1 MNPLMKAYQEGDAT
15 RMTIRFTLNGQTKVI
30 HVPPERRLVDLIR
43 TDFNLTGTKISC
55 EVGRCGACMVIV
67 DGKPMN
73 SCLLMAYQIEGR
85 SIDTIEGLTETDSRT
100 RDLQELFLE
109 EGALQCGYCTPGMI
123 VSLTGCLN
131 GDGDA
136 GFEDLKE
143 ALSGNLCRCTGY
155 GGIHRVISRVTENQD
170 EKGREADV

>member
-1 MNPLMKAYQEGDAT
+1 MNPLIKVHQEDDAT
-15 RMTIRFTLNGQTKVI
+15 RMTLRFTLNGETKAILVS
-30 HVPPERRLVDLIR
+30 PERRLVDLIR
-43 TDFNLTGTKISC
+43 TDLNLTGTKISC

-85 SIDTIEGLTETDSRT
+85 AIETIEGLTISDSRT
-100 RDLQELFLE
+100 QDLQDLFLE

-123 VSLTGCLN
+123 VSLTGFLN
-131 GDGDA
+131 GSQAPDY
-136 GFEDLKE
+136 EDVKE

-155 GGIHRVISRVTENQD
+155 GGIHRVISRLTEDD
-170 EKGREADV
+170 EKKGCDRDV